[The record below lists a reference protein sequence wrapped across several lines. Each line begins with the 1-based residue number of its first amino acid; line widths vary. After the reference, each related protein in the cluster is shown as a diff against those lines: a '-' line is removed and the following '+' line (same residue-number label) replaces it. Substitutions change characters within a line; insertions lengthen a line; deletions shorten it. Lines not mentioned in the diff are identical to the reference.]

1 MAAEEEVVLSG
12 MGDVCV
18 VRCPGGHVAS
28 SAGLVA
34 LVHAEESRVMTL
46 LHGDQRDPWH
56 VVRFKL
62 QKRN

>member
-18 VRCPGGHVAS
+18 DRCPGGHVAS

-34 LVHAEESRVMTL
+34 LVHAEEPGVMPL
-46 LHGDQRDPWH
+46 LHCDQGDPWH
-56 VVRFKL
+56 VV
-62 QKRN
+62 